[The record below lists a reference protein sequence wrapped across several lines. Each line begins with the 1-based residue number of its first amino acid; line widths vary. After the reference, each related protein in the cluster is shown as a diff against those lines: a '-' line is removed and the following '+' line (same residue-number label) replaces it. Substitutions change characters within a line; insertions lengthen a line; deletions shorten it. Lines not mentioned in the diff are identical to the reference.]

1 MSRRRPRCPRAR
13 RRRRRAPSPARRRA
27 PASQHRRPWRP
38 ARPAPARAPRARR
51 RPRPRPPSRAP
62 PPAPRARPA
71 RPAPRPAAA
80 TLARAAAATSSAGAS
95 GSGSTGLLG
104 SGAPA
109 SEPPPGSAGRLTRLS
124 TSPTEPDRSSMCGT
138 TCLENSYTPMPSMAA
153 AIITPARLERDSR
166 TSSVCIAL
174 PAPSCISSARLSSP
188 ASRHAATGSRRKR
201 SRNAGSAS
209 SRSISRAA
217 RSVSVAAT
225 AHDPIRPSRRPLTS
239 GFATTHTAGRKNAS
253 HSVPITV

>member
-1 MSRRRPRCPRAR
+1 MPARPPSSAAGSFAG
-13 RRRRRAPSPARRRA
+13 APSRSGFPA
-27 PASQHRRPWRP
+27 PASL
-38 ARPAPARAPRARR
+38 ASGASGASSGAAG
-51 RPRPRPPSRAP
+51 AP
-62 PPAPRARPA
+62 PPA
-71 RPAPRPAAA
+71 AAA
-80 TLARAAAATSSAGAS
+80 AFAGAASGAAGAAGAAGSAAGGGGGGAAAATSSAGAS

-174 PAPSCISSARLSSP
+174 PAPSCISSARPSSP